1 MVEAEGSLVD
11 SSISTSVWACV
22 YAVALFGELVMS
34 FQKQQD
40 RERLR
45 KCICVCVCVCVCVS
59 EREHPV
65 CARQGCL
72 P

>member
-45 KCICVCVCVCVCVS
+45 KCICVCVCVCVCV
-59 EREHPV
+59 
-65 CARQGCL
+65 
-72 P
+72 